1 MQLQRAV
8 IMFNSFDF
16 ENDGVPPRTFGG
28 QITFSGGGNSLQL
41 QMKPETVSAI
51 LDLIAEEIAEG
62 VQSMAKTI
70 TPTVVRSGGLA
81 LDYKPQKPEVPF

>member
-8 IMFNSFDF
+8 IMFNSYDF
-16 ENDGVPPRTFGG
+16 EQDGVPAKTFGG
-28 QITFSGGGNSLQL
+28 QITFSGGGNSMQL

-51 LDLIAEEIAEG
+51 LDLIAEDISEAA
-62 VQSMAKTI
+62 QSMAAKI

-81 LDYKPQKPEVPF
+81 LEHKSDLPF